1 MTNKMGRIN
10 LKELLKKARQVLSF
24 SLVGVMNTLVDMAV
38 FALLHGAF
46 SMDPALSQGIS
57 YSCGVLNS
65 YIMNRVFTFR
75 VKKKAGVLEA
85 VRFVAVNLVSLGL
98 SVGVLYLVENYT
110 SINIYAAK
118 AGITLLTM
126 VVNYLGFKLFVFK
139 SGDKG

>member
-1 MTNKMGRIN
+1 MKKKMGEIS
-10 LKELLKKARQVLSF
+10 LKEMLKKARQVLSF

-38 FALLHGAF
+38 FALLHGAA
-46 SMDPALSQGIS
+46 SVDPALSQGIS

-75 VKKKAGVLEA
+75 VKKKAGVSEA
-85 VRFVAVNLVSLGL
+85 ARFAAVNLVSLGL
-98 SVGVLYLVENYT
+98 SVGALYLIENYT
-110 SINIYAAK
+110 AINVFAAK

-139 SGDKG
+139 SGTDV